1 MVVPTEVG
9 PPPLPQ
15 LRVGGCLSPFWAQ
28 WQQLGAE
35 PWTVEVLRRGY
46 RIPWIDNQLPPV
58 SASPIPFQ
66 SCAPG
71 SPGYLALDQE
81 ISKMLDKG
89 ALEIVENQSPGF
101 YSRIFL
107 VEKASGG
114 WRPVIDLS
122 PLNKFVSQTK
132 FKMETIASVL
142 ASIREGDFMA
152 SLDLKDAYFQV
163 PIHQASRRYLRFVW
177 GGVVHQF
184 KALCFGLSTAPQ
196 VFTRVFATVSA
207 WAHTAGIRLR
217 RYLDD
222 WLIVAESAQLVREA
236 LDQLLQVCRD
246 LGIVVNME
254 KSNLQPS
261 TQTKYLGV
269 LIDSVR
275 MDARPTDTRIN
286 NFLEITTRFLAQ
298 PSPPARLWQSVL
310 GHMASLEKLVPG
322 ARLRMRALQF
332 RLREHWSTSE
342 GSPTHPVPLSDECV
356 EELLWWREEGRLSQG
371 VPLMYPPPT
380 MLLFTDASL
389 NGWGAHLEELVA
401 SGVWTGTDRNLHINI
416 LEMRAVWLALLAFQE
431 RLMGHRVALMSD
443 NTTVVAYIN
452 KQGGTVSSSLYLLT
466 KQILTWAELHSVS
479 LVGRFVPGHRNVLA
493 DQLSRQDQVIS
504 TEWSLH
510 PRIVQAVFRSWGT
523 PTVDMFATSL
533 NNRLPV
539 YCSPVPDPLAWKV
552 DAFTVPW
559 DGLDVYAFPPFPVI
573 RLCINRVLTSQRTR
587 VTLIAPKWPRQ
598 EWYPDLLA
606 LCVEEPLELPL
617 WRNLL
622 RQPHSQAVHGALG
635 RLGLHAWKL
644 SSEAYE
650 REAFLSQLQLRYP
663 PRSGSPPPTST
674 RANGPFSVVGV
685 VKGVSLRSQQ
695 LFSR

>member
-1 MVVPTEVG
+1 M
-9 PPPLPQ
+9 
-15 LRVGGCLSPFWAQ
+15 
-28 WQQLGAE
+28 
-35 PWTVEVLRRGY
+35 
-46 RIPWIDNQLPPV
+46 
-58 SASPIPFQ
+58 
-66 SCAPG
+66 
-71 SPGYLALDQE
+71 DQE
-81 ISKMLDKG
+81 ISTMLEKD
-89 ALEIVENQSPGF
+89 ALEVVENPSPGF

-114 WRPVIDLS
+114 WRPIIDLS
-122 PLNKFVSQTK
+122 PLNSFVLQTK
-132 FKMETIASVL
+132 FKMETIASVMT
-142 ASIREGDFMA
+142 SVREGDFMA
-152 SLDLKDAYFQV
+152 SLDLKDAYFQI
-163 PIHQASRRYLRFVW
+163 PIHQSSRKYLRFVW
-177 GGVVHQF
+177 GGVVYQF

-207 WAHTAGIRLR
+207 WAHSEGIRLR

-222 WLIVAESAQLVREA
+222 WLILAESAQEVRLA
-236 LDQLLQVCRD
+236 LDKLLKVCRD
-246 LGIVVNME
+246 LGIVINLK
-254 KSNLQPS
+254 KSNLEPS
-261 TQTKYLGV
+261 TQAKYLGV
-269 LIDSVR
+269 LIDSVL
-275 MDARPTDTRIN
+275 MKASPAEKRIS
-286 NFLEITTRFLAQ
+286 NFLELTTRFLAQ

-322 ARLRMRALQF
+322 GRLRMRALQF
-332 RLREHWSTSE
+332 RLREHWSASKD
-342 GSPTHPVPLSDECV
+342 PPYQPVPLSEDCR

-371 VPLMYPPPT
+371 VPLMSPPPT

-389 NGWGAHLEELVA
+389 RGWGAHLEDLVA
-401 SGVWTGTDRNLHINI
+401 SGVWSEADQDLHINI
-416 LEMRAVWLALLAFQE
+416 LELRAVWFALQSFQE

-452 KQGGTVSSSLYLLT
+452 KQGGTVSSSLWLLT
-466 KQILTWAELHSVS
+466 KQVLTWAELNSVS
-479 LVGRFVPGHRNVLA
+479 LVGRFVPGRRNVLA
-493 DQLSRQDQVIS
+493 DQLSRRGQVIS

-510 PRIVQAVFRSWGT
+510 PRIVQGVFGIWGT
-523 PTVDMFATSL
+523 PMVDLFATSL

-552 DAFTVPW
+552 DAFSVPW
-559 DGLDVYAFPPFPVI
+559 DDLDVYVFPPFAVI
-573 RLCINRVLTSQRTR
+573 RLCINRVLMSRRTR

-635 RLGLHAWKL
+635 RLGLHAWRL
-644 SSEAYE
+644 SSVACE
-650 REAFLSQLQLRYP
+650 REVFLTQLQLRYP